1 MMLRRVIATL
11 TAVAGCALGVAAPA
25 ASATQA
31 AGAVPEIAHGLLP
44 TSTSWLTP
52 LSGIVLGYPSLTAGA
67 KPSLIVTGNGGRT
80 WRSLPPPP
88 VRFPVNNNQPAATVA
103 DGIIAVTDGTHVVAT
118 RDAGQHWSPERL
130 AGTSGKFSVD
140 DLSVAHGRV
149 FALVTTAGNSTGSTV
164 VYSGRAEAGVLR
176 PVRGL
181 SITGS
186 LTYGDI
192 TTAGILQVDL
202 GTDFTAERYW
212 YSRDGVHFTAAP
224 LPCPATK
231 FTLLGGVHAGRV
243 SALCSGTPSDVG
255 PGQNDKQVWTAAR
268 LGGPFRPSGPVFD
281 SPNEQDF
288 AASSQAMAVATIFTL
303 AVTFNAG
310 RTWTVKLIKPNGAF
324 WTDLSFPSATTG
336 VVVSSTVN
344 NALKQVANV
353 YRTTDAGRTWHPL
366 SLP

>member
-1 MMLRRVIATL
+1 MTLRRGIATL

-25 ASATQA
+25 AAATPA
-31 AGAVPEIAHGLLP
+31 AGAVREITRGLLP
-44 TSTSWLTP
+44 TSTSWPKP

-88 VRFPVNNNQPAATVA
+88 VRFPADNNLPDATWA
-103 DGIIAVTDGTHVVAT
+103 GGTIAVTDGTHVVAT
-118 RDAGQHWSPERL
+118 RDAGQHWSAVRL
-130 AGTSGKFSVD
+130 AGASGKFAVD
-140 DLSVAHGRV
+140 HLTIAHGRV
-149 FALVTTAGNSTGSTV
+149 FALVTTIGNTTGSSV
-164 VYSGRAEAGVLR
+164 VYSGQAQAGVLR

-192 TTAGILQVDL
+192 TAAGTLQVDL
-202 GTDFTAERYW
+202 GADFAAERYW
-212 YSRDGVHFTAAP
+212 YSSDGVHFTPAP
-224 LPCPATK
+224 LPCPAMK
-231 FTLLGGVHAGRV
+231 LALLGGVHAGRV
-243 SALCSGTPSDVG
+243 SALCSGSPSDVG
-255 PGQNDKQVWTAAR
+255 PGQNDKQVFTAAH
-268 LGGPFRPSGPVFD
+268 LGGTFRRSGPVFD